1 MKALKWGARAL
12 AGLFR
17 RHLILV
23 FLAGGAAQIAQADE
37 AGALSLN
44 GFYTLDASLSRGTSF
59 HYPSKSEDPS
69 SIPLDDG
76 KLSTGFSLVGVQAD
90 FGLGEHL
97 RFTLQAVSSRL
108 TQRRD
113 YVPSIEWAYLTW
125 ELDDDLLLRGGKFKT
140 PLLQGT
146 ELKYV
151 GYSRLWVRPLIPSSG
166 AGGFDDYTGLE
177 LIKNG
182 RLGDYDVRAQ
192 AAYGVANHVM
202 DNIENRDIGLLSARI
217 GHDQSW
223 VNVSLLQAR
232 YDIFSRDEPRRLL
245 AGNTRLTMGSLETEQ
260 WFGQTVLNAGI
271 AKGFAPVSP
280 DETMRYVSLG
290 HRFDLLTPYLLY
302 QDRTMKF
309 SAGNSTPQSSPQ
321 SPPPRPPG
329 ARQAPLAPPPPPP
342 PAAQLAGTHLTR
354 ALSLGFR
361 HDLGEA
367 HALKAQVE
375 RQLDRDDSNPATGQ
389 TRRAATIFSIVLEGR
404 F

>member
-1 MKALKWGARAL
+1 MKALKWVTRVL
-12 AGLFR
+12 ADVCR
-17 RHLILV
+17 RHLVLI
-23 FLAGGAAQIAQADE
+23 FLAGGFVPAALAEE

-44 GFYTLDASLSRGTSF
+44 GFYTLDASLSYGASF

-69 SIPLDDG
+69 SVPLDDG

-125 ELDDDLLLRGGKFKT
+125 ELDNDLLLRGGKFKT

-182 RLGDYDVRAQ
+182 RLGDFDVRVQ
-192 AAYGVANHVM
+192 AAYGVADHVM
-202 DNIENRDIGLLSARI
+202 GNIENRGIGLLSTRI
-217 GHDQSW
+217 GRNQSW
-223 VNVSLLQAR
+223 ANISLLQAR
-232 YDIFSRDEPRRLL
+232 YDIHSPEGPRRLV
-245 AGNTRLTMGSLETEQ
+245 AGNTRLTMGSIETEQ
-260 WFGQTVLNAGI
+260 WFGQTVLNAGV
-271 AKGFAPVSP
+271 ARGVAQVSP

-290 HRFDLLTPYLLY
+290 HRFDLLMPYVLY

-309 SAGNSTPQSSPQ
+309 SAGLPQPP
-321 SPPPRPPG
+321 SPPSGPVRLPG
-329 ARQAPLAPPPPPP
+329 PPPPPP
-342 PAAQLAGTHLTR
+342 SGQLDGKHVTR
-354 ALSLGFR
+354 ALSVGFR
-361 HDLGEA
+361 RDLGEA
-367 HALKAQVE
+367 HALKAQLE
-375 RQLDRDDSNPATGQ
+375 RQFDRDDSHPATGQ